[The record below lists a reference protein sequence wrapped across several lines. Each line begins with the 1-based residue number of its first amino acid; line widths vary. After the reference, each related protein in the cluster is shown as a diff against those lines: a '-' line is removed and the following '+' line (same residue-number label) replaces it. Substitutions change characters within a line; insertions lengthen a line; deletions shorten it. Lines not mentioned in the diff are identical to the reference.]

1 MRHRAGRLSHCSG
14 RRRSAWG
21 VVCPRV
27 GRVRGSRRRGIG
39 ALIVIFPSYGELLG
53 RPSRGARGRAR
64 SGARQDFGVPDP
76 VASPLSALELA
87 ARVEQLRAEVDAL
100 SECAYALSLDAWS
113 LELGAAAEGRVAE
126 LVDAIAAISGNLR
139 ASEGPAREAV
149 HVARSLMIPAA
160 EGI

>member
-1 MRHRAGRLSHCSG
+1 M
-14 RRRSAWG
+14 
-21 VVCPRV
+21 
-27 GRVRGSRRRGIG
+27 
-39 ALIVIFPSYGELLG
+39 
-53 RPSRGARGRAR
+53 
-64 SGARQDFGVPDP
+64 PDP